1 VNPLRGAIMK
11 RDMDLAR
18 RILAEVEGAPFD
30 LGGVKLNL
38 PDVDDLSLQ
47 YHLLLLSE
55 ASLIEVI
62 DVSDMS
68 GPAYIP
74 VRLTWRGHEFVESAR
89 NDSIWSKAKNAVATK
104 TGGMAFD
111 VLSAVLKEYATRA
124 VLNPSAV

>member
-1 VNPLRGAIMK
+1 MK

-18 RILAEVEGAPFD
+18 RVLGEIEAAPFD
-30 LGGVKLNL
+30 LGGVELSL
-38 PDVDDLSLQ
+38 PDVDDVSLQ

-55 ASLIEVI
+55 AGLIEVI

-68 GPAYIP
+68 GAAYIP
-74 VRLTWRGHEFVESAR
+74 VRLTWQGHEFVEAAR
-89 NDSIWSKAKNAVATK
+89 NESIWSKAKAAVAAK
-104 TGGMAFD
+104 TGGMAFE